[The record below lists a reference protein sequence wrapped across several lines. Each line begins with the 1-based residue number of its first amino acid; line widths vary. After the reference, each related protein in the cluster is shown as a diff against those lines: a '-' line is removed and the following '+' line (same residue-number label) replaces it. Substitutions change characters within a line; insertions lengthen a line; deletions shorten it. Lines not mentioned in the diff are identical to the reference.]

1 MLERENLMTKAE
13 DWTGVSE
20 DAQLY
25 ENNYVPTLFGPWAPR
40 VAAAASISSGDRVL
54 DVGCGTG
61 ILVREAAER
70 VGSSGSVTGLDLN
83 EGMLSV
89 ARLVGPGIDWRQG
102 DASDLPFDDESF
114 DVVVSQFALMY
125 FPDRPASLREMKRVL
140 LPGGRLAVAVWAPFE
155 RAKGYVQLA
164 EIAKRHAGIEAEKII
179 RTPHQLGDPDM
190 LKGIFLESGIENP
203 TITVQEGIYTQP
215 SIDSFLESEVKGSP
229 LNNLFDDRS
238 YPPFLEETKAMLAA
252 FLTPDGE
259 LVIPID
265 ATIVTAQKEG

>member
-1 MLERENLMTKAE
+1 MTEAE
-13 DWTGVSE
+13 DWTGLSE

-40 VAAAASISSGDRVL
+40 VAAAAGISSGDRVL

-61 ILVREAAER
+61 VLAREATR
-70 VGSSGSVTGLDLN
+70 HVGSTGRVTGLDLS

-102 DASDLPFDDESF
+102 DAGDLPFEDESF

-125 FPDRPASLREMKRVL
+125 FPDRPAALREMMRVL
-140 LPGGRLAVAVWAPFE
+140 VPGGRLAVAVWAPHE
-155 RAKGYVQLA
+155 RATGYVKLA
-164 EIAKRHAGIEAEKII
+164 EIAERYAGEEAVKIL
-179 RTPHQLGDPDM
+179 RKPHVLGDPET
-190 LKGIFLESGIENP
+190 LRELFEEAGIQNPAIE
-203 TITVQEGIYTQP
+203 IRDGVYTQS
-215 SIDSFLESEVKGSP
+215 SIDFFLDSEVKGSP
-229 LNNLFDDRS
+229 LNDLFDDES
-238 YPPFLEETKAMLAA
+238 YPPFLEETRAALAA

-259 LVIPID
+259 LKIPMD